1 MDFQG
6 QKPKISWLISQNK
19 PSQTHTMSYSNP
31 TIYKKQVFDV
41 NQGTRHNNIPRDKY
55 HIDLGSVWLNEL
67 ELEGF
72 EIIRMEI

>member
-1 MDFQG
+1 MQI
-6 QKPKISWLISQNK
+6 PV
-19 PSQTHTMSYSNP
+19 TMSYSNP
-31 TIYKKQVFDV
+31 TIYKKKVFDV
-41 NQGTRHNNIPRDKY
+41 NQRTRHNNIPRDKY